1 MTTKVKSFTWNDG
14 SGDLLSCEL
23 LTGKGNGEIII
34 SSPLNEYLDREQDV
48 IVSGLV
54 MDNFNSFEVDD
65 DTITLTENTICVPNF
80 GVKSTAASGRRIFR
94 FLRNNFDISLERVI
108 PNYKIIISGLYEG
121 EDLWIT
127 LSYGD
132 SNYHYYN
139 PHVGNGSI
147 DIPGA
152 TIKIPEIDRG
162 FGISLAVLYNGLL
175 DERPSTPVYITVL
188 PTPCPIT
195 VSQEGAREIFSA
207 SDGGFIPSE
216 ENLFATLKS

>member
-1 MTTKVKSFTWNDG
+1 MAAKVKSFTWNDG

-34 SSPLNEYLDREQDV
+34 SSPLNEYLNREQEL

-80 GVKSTAASGRRIFR
+80 GVKSTVESGARIFR
-94 FLRNNFDISLERVI
+94 FRRANFDVTLERVI
-108 PNYKIIISGLYEG
+108 PDYKIRVSGLYEG
-121 EDLWIT
+121 ERLLANIT
-127 LSYGD
+127 YGD
-132 SNYHYYN
+132 SYYHYSGRIYN
-139 PHVGNGSI
+139 GDV

-152 TIKIPEIDRG
+152 TIKVPDIDKN
-162 FGISLAVLYNGLL
+162 FGINLTVLYSVLL

-188 PTPCPIT
+188 PTPCSVT